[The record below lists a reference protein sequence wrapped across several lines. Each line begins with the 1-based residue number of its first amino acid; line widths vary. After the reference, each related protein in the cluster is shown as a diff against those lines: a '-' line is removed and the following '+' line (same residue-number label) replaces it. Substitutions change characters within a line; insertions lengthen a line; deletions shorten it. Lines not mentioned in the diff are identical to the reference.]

1 MTTIQ
6 LNAQIQRNLSFIQ
19 KDEGMTARLARYMQ
33 RLVNQ
38 MKREKAETEYIS
50 KEEILRGIDEG
61 LREVK
66 LAMEGKAENKTA
78 REFLDEL

>member
-1 MTTIQ
+1 M
-6 LNAQIQRNLSFIQ
+6 NAQIQQNLAIIQ
-19 KDEGMTARLARYMQ
+19 QDEGLTARLARYMQ

-38 MKREKAETEYIS
+38 MKREKEETEYIS

-66 LAMEGKAENKTA
+66 LAMEGKVETKTLQ
-78 REFLDEL
+78 ELIDEL